1 MDVQQKRGLFFFFFC
16 PPARPPSLL
25 TAPCHQKREIKT
37 PAVGPRARP
46 GRLKSQS
53 QIFFQRLQSPKSPDF
68 FLPTP
73 AIYGVLD
80 CTGVRLRQ
88 PGPPTLY

>member
-1 MDVQQKRGLFFFFFC
+1 MPGNGDLTIRNESKGGSRATSAEHAAE
-16 PPARPPSLL
+16 ARC
-25 TAPCHQKREIKT
+25 T
-37 PAVGPRARP
+37 PRAHDP
-46 GRLKSQS
+46 SAAEIS
-53 QIFFQRLQSPKSPDF
+53 ISDFFPASAISEITDF

-88 PGPPTLY
+88 PGPPTLH